1 MRDRTLKFILVLSL
15 LLNVSMLSAAGYFFY
30 RHHGHW
36 RTYEMTSGKEGLLLE
51 RVSLRPDQ
59 IKAIRERSRDFYS
72 LMDRKRSEIIDLR
85 QVLFF
90 LLFTEKPD
98 QKKIDGM
105 IDEINRLQKETQTLV
120 AAHILDEKS
129 VMDDKQR
136 EKFYETIEASL
147 ERKRPR
153 GKAEGR
159 D

>member
-15 LLNVSMLSAAGYFFY
+15 ALNVSMLSAAGYFFY
-30 RHHGHW
+30 RHHRHW
-36 RTYEMTSGKEGLLLE
+36 RTYERISGREEMLLE

-59 IKAIRERSRDFYS
+59 IKTIRERSRPFYA
-72 LMDRKRSEIIDLR
+72 LMERKRGEIIDLR

-90 LLFTEKPD
+90 LLFTENPD
-98 QKKIDGM
+98 QKKTDGM
-105 IDEINRLQKETQTLV
+105 IDEINRLQKESQTAIV
-120 AAHILDEKS
+120 AHILDEKS

-136 EKFYETIEASL
+136 EKFYEMIEASL

-153 GKAEGR
+153 SNAEG